1 MMDEESYRVIM
12 LDSNGGTIQGTFL
25 LTEDP
30 SSDRISLKLEF
41 EGQCIVKTADDYF
54 EAMCEI
60 RRELEKKNLKLNCY
74 GASKN
79 VYPSGMCR
87 DMGMGLKAYKMRLGI
102 HVRMSDLVAIFET
115 GTDVEP
121 STVEEQHNFF
131 QQWASQPKQSAKN
144 E

>member
-1 MMDEESYRVIM
+1 MNDDESYRVTI
-12 LDSNGGTIQGTFL
+12 LGANGRTVPGTFFL
-25 LTEDP
+25 SEDP
-30 SSDRISLKLEF
+30 NSDRISLKLEF
-41 EGQCIVKTADDYF
+41 EDQCIIKAADDYF

-60 RRELEKKNLKLNCY
+60 RRELEKNNLKLNCY

-102 HVRMSDLVAIFET
+102 HVRMSDLVIIFET
-115 GTDVEP
+115 GPDVEP
-121 STVEEQHNFF
+121 ATVEEQHNFF
-131 QQWASQPKQSAKN
+131 QQWASQPKQFAKN